1 MTSAELLTIGLVAHS
16 TPFIFKKISQYL
28 GKDTKRSITEKRKIC
43 IVSHTKSGKTTLV
56 NNLDSNKYVLI
67 DLDDLSSYVECDE
80 VKKLED
86 LKQHNKSLYDL
97 LYKDVVKGALAKV
110 KKQLGKKKLLCF
122 CSSYE
127 LASYL
132 FKESSVYCAIA
143 SQSFRNVIRDGLNTE
158 KDRKDFNQSV
168 EDLLQHLHKNRPIIV
183 FNSYTELQG
192 SVSKLLNI
200 NSKI

>member
-1 MTSAELLTIGLVAHS
+1 MSSAELVLAGVVLHS
-16 TPFIFKKISQYL
+16 TPFVVKKISQL
-28 GKDTKRSITEKRKIC
+28 FGRDTKRSILERKKIC

-56 NNLDSNKYVLI
+56 NNLDSNKYVVL
-67 DLDDLSSYVECDE
+67 DLDDLSSYVESDE
-80 VKKLED
+80 VQKLQD

-97 LYKDVVKGALAKV
+97 LYKDVVKGALTKV

-183 FNSYTELQG
+183 FNSYTELQC